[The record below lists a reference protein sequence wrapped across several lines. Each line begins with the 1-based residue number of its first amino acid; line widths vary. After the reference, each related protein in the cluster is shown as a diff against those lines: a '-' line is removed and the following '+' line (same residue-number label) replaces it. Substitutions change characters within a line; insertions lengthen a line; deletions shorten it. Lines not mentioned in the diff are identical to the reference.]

1 MVKLPSKLVEY
12 LEEVVRSL
20 NRVLDRETTPFA
32 VHYEKMRRFCNLRL
46 HTKLETRQRRHS
58 RENVSVTLRDRM
70 CLFFWTNEIHVNY
83 GKTTK

>member
-32 VHYEKMRRFCNLRL
+32 VHYEKMRIHLRE
-46 HTKLETRQRRHS
+46 KANNCVQIHS
-58 RENVSVTLRDRM
+58 LTAKNDYLR
-70 CLFFWTNEIHVNY
+70 VNQIQ
-83 GKTTK
+83 